1 MISGEALW
9 TKSGGI
15 EAAKFGAKL
24 SRGITDGGLG
34 FNQRRTIIK
43 TSPET
48 KERLN
53 HGTVGRAAKFPL
65 NNLPRQG
72 TN

>member
-9 TKSGGI
+9 TKSGRI

-24 SRGITDGGLG
+24 SKGITCSGLG
-34 FNQRRTIIK
+34 FNQGEAVIK

-48 KERLN
+48 KKMLN
-53 HGTVGRAAKFPL
+53 HGAVGKAAEFPL